1 MYFIARPIHTQITVE
16 GVITYPGVEPSRQV
30 SLVQR
35 EARRHVALRH
45 GRDVQLRYVIS
56 WLVVEEEANAVDV
69 TERNALREL
78 AVEVDVAIVD
88 EHRPA
93 QRRAFLDLRRHGC
106 ACAG

>member
-1 MYFIARPIHTQITVE
+1 M
-16 GVITYPGVEPSRQV
+16 

-45 GRDVQLRYVIS
+45 ERRDQLLWYVVAG
-56 WLVVEEEANAVDV
+56 LVVEQEANAIDV
-69 TERNALREL
+69 TKRNALCKL

-93 QRRAFLDLRRHGC
+93 QRRTFLDLRRHGC
-106 ACAG
+106 ACAVKRMTLQLTIIIMMM

>member
-1 MYFIARPIHTQITVE
+1 MRADD
-16 GVITYPGVEPSRQV
+16 VITYPRVEPSRQV

-35 EARRHVALRH
+35 EARRHVVLRH
-45 GRDVQLRYVIS
+45 ERCDQLLRYVIAG
-56 WLVVEEEANAVDV
+56 LVVEQEANAIDV

-106 ACAG
+106 TCVVERITL